1 MLELKKHGSC
11 WNYIG
16 YRKEEILGKSG
27 RVIPSILDYEKH
39 IKAESMYNTPAVFPV
54 YASLLTLQWLKNLGS
69 CCYRKIK

>member
-1 MLELKKHGSC
+1 MLELNMGPAGTTLV
-11 WNYIG
+11 I
-16 YRKEEILGKSG
+16 KEEILGKSG

-54 YASLLTLQWLKNLGS
+54 YASINFTMVEESWRS